1 MPTLFHRPTIA
12 IAAAILATS
21 TAVQAQGPRAHT
33 RPTPNRSTGVTDSQ
47 ASELTLT
54 LTAVAVRPIQIWLR
68 TVGTI
73 DAGGK
78 TITAT
83 VPSSGAGRVKVGQ
96 RVRAFPPES
105 RSSMY
110 QAFVSAVRAEGDR
123 TRVVVNL
130 SNPAREG
137 SVRYLLEIVTD
148 DGDRLSVPNEALIER
163 GGTRIVY
170 VQEEAGRYTPRE
182 VETGVQGEL
191 YTEVRKGLDAGQQ
204 VVTFG
209 SFFIDAEHKL
219 KGAS

>member
-1 MPTLFHRPTIA
+1 MPTLLHRPTIA

-110 QAFVSAVRAEGDR
+110 QAFVSAVRTEGDR

>member
-1 MPTLFHRPTIA
+1 MPTLLHRPTIA